1 MPDKNNSSQK
11 GQVLASVPTSVG
23 ALSLSGEPEQCE
35 KTWKLWKDRFVRVTR
50 WMTVNDTD
58 KLDLLL
64 LVGGEELQKLLQTL
78 PEQPT
83 DYKSHIEMLDQ
94 HFKANCN
101 NTLELVQ
108 HRMVTRHVLR

>member
-1 MPDKNNSSQK
+1 M
-11 GQVLASVPTSVG
+11 A
-23 ALSLSGEPEQCE
+23 
-35 KTWKLWKDRFVRVTR
+35 
-50 WMTVNDTD
+50 VNDTE

-64 LVGGEELQKLLQTL
+64 LVGGEELQKILQTL

-94 HFKANCN
+94 HFKATRN
-101 NTLELVQ
+101 NTLELQVVQ